1 MLTHPEPEVLKLP
14 SGFSAKEAWELDHR
28 FLHLNH
34 GSFGA
39 VPHSVLRAQAT
50 LKAEMESAPVP
61 WFIGL
66 PDRLAA
72 EREQLA
78 PAIGVPAGAFAF
90 VPNASAGASVVYN
103 SLSLDSTSEVLL
115 TDHGYGAVSMGAK
128 RMAKRFG
135 AQVREISLGLD
146 STQTEIFESVVG
158 SLTDRTRLLV
168 IDQVTSATALMFPA
182 REIAIACRERG
193 VRVLVDGAHAPG
205 LIDSPALDMAAD
217 YWVGNFHKYACAP
230 RGAAALVARPEVAD
244 ELFPLID
251 SWGAE
256 LAYPERFDHQ
266 GTLDLTSYL
275 TARASWDFLQRT
287 WGFEALRDY
296 SRRLVSFGAEL
307 IADAFCQ
314 HTGEN
319 HSVAVRTPA
328 DSMRI
333 VRLPEGLVGAGRG
346 GNELRNLVSQKFGT
360 HAAFTEF
367 GGQGFLRLTAHAYNT
382 AAEFRDF
389 ARRVVPALCK
399 LAEEAPSSQERA
411 TPIGVT

>member
-1 MLTHPEPEVLKLP
+1 MPTNAEPEVLRLP
-14 SGFSAKEAWELDHR
+14 SGFSAREAWGLDHR

-39 VPHSVLRAQAT
+39 VPKMALSAQAA
-50 LKAEMESAPVP
+50 LKKEMESAPVP

-66 PDRLAA
+66 PNRLAA

-78 PAIGVPAGAFAF
+78 RSIGVPTESFVF

-103 SLSLDSTSEVLL
+103 SLSLDANSEVLL
-115 TDHGYGAVSMGAK
+115 TNHGYGAVSMGAK

-135 AQVREISLGLD
+135 ARVREIALGLD
-146 STQTEIFESVVG
+146 STQSQIYESVVG

-168 IDQVTSATALMFPA
+168 IDQVTSATALMFPVK
-182 REIAIACRERG
+182 RIAIACREKG

-205 LIDSPALDMAAD
+205 LIDTPALDMAAD

-251 SWGAE
+251 SWGSE
-256 LAYPERFDHQ
+256 LSYPERFDHQ

-275 TARASWDFLQRT
+275 TAKVSWDFLQRT
-287 WGFEALRDY
+287 WGFEILRDY

-307 IADAFCQ
+307 IADAFSQ

-319 HSVAVRTPA
+319 HSVAVGTPA

-346 GNELRNLVSQKFGT
+346 GNEVRNLVSEKFGT

-367 GGQGFLRLTAHAYNT
+367 RGQGFLRLTAHAYNT
-382 AAEFRDF
+382 AADFRDF

-399 LAEEAPSSQERA
+399 LAEEGLSSQERV
-411 TPIGVT
+411 TPIGVS